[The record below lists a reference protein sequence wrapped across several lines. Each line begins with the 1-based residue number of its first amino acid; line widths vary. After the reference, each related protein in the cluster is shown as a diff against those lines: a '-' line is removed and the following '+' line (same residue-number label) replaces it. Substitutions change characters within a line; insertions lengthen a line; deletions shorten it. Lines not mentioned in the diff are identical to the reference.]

1 MESIDTHELLIQAR
15 QFSSDFDEVVQ
26 SLHRRLLPIAKQ
38 GVPQQPISYVYWYKE
53 SGYQNT
59 AMWPDDADDPD
70 PKNQLYLGEWCYLKS
85 HPNVIRSEAYY
96 SERCQVL
103 RNNRFETTLKRF
115 ADYKE
120 FKFATAQQ
128 RVSLH
133 DDLKGSHDNTVLL
146 RMACLRVLTGG
157 IDLYLDPLNINV
169 PQFSHPSELD
179 DDYKDP
185 TKIAV
190 EAKLG
195 TLAYPSDKTVSAAKR
210 LIRNIKSA
218 AKRLIRNIKEDGGA
232 VVPSLEQTAKGEPY
246 RAAKRTVP
254 VKAMVREMSL
264 LSKLLLNTTN
274 GNKGR
279 FPPSAIQH
287 ALSIMDDQTSK
298 TQISK
303 YQALYDDTK
312 EVPLSNI
319 NRNLVTRAHLSV

>member
-15 QFSSDFDEVVQ
+15 EFSSDLDEVVQ

-59 AMWPDDADDPD
+59 AMWPDYADDPD
-70 PKNQLYLGEWCYLKS
+70 PKNQLYVGEWCYLKS
-85 HPNVIRSEAYY
+85 HPNVICSEVYY

-133 DDLKGSHDNTVLL
+133 DDLKGSHDDIGLL
-146 RMACLRVLTGG
+146 RMACLRVLAGG
-157 IDLYLDPLNINV
+157 IDLYLDPLRMDL
-169 PQFSHPSELD
+169 PRFGYPSELD

-185 TKIAV
+185 TKIAL

-195 TLAYPSDKTVSAAKR
+195 TLVYPSEKTV
-210 LIRNIKSA
+210 SA
-218 AKRLIRNIKEDGGA
+218 AKRLIRNIKEDGGT
-232 VVPSLEQTAKGEPY
+232 VVPNLEKTAKGEPY

-254 VKAMVREMSL
+254 VKAMVREISL
-264 LSKLLLNTTN
+264 LSKLLLNTAN
-274 GNKGR
+274 GIKDR
-279 FPPSAIQH
+279 FPPAAITC
-287 ALSIMDDQTSK
+287 ALNILDNQTSK

-319 NRNLVTRAHLSV
+319 NRDLLTRADLTA